1 MHINFP
7 HFRIKKKGN
16 EAKPISAVSDESS
29 LNVALPILSTSDF
42 KILEQYSIVEPHAR
56 IIIAQNIRTG
66 AINYIVDE
74 LKLNKVEKNVYD
86 QILNTLRWELSPP
99 EINVDLK
106 EYFEKE
112 ARKVIERYRLSLGTL
127 PGVAWNK
134 IIYYVERDILGYER
148 LDPIMRDPNV
158 EDISCNG
165 PYRPVYVWHRK
176 YESIP
181 TNISFEHPE
190 ELDNFIL
197 KLAYK
202 AGKHISTAHPVL
214 DAMLP
219 ENHRVAATFMT
230 EVSRSGSSFTIRK
243 FREDPITIVDM
254 VKLNVMS
261 PEMAAYLWM
270 LMENKFPAIVMGVTG
285 AGKTTMLNALACL
298 FRPTT
303 KVVSIEDT
311 PELRLPLENWVQL
324 MSRPSYGFGP
334 EKVGE
339 ISLYDLVKV
348 SLRYRPDVIIVGEI
362 RGEEAYV
369 LFQAM
374 ATGHGGMTT
383 LHSESIDAAVK
394 RLISPPMNIPP
405 SYVPLIKVALVI
417 KRVKL
422 RGSER
427 SVRRVTEVIEILDYN
442 KYLTVFKW
450 DPFTDTFINNWSD
463 SVNLRDIGESIGM
476 TEKQMIDELM
486 KRRNI
491 IFWMSENNIRRYTDV
506 AKIVSRYYAGEI
518 VA

>member
-1 MHINFP
+1 MHISFP
-7 HFRIKKKGN
+7 RFRIRKK
-16 EAKPISAVSDESS
+16 SDTTLQPSTDELSS
-29 LNVALPILSTSDF
+29 ETSVAITLTSNM
-42 KILEQYSIVEPHAR
+42 KILERYSIIEPHAR
-56 IIIAQNIRTG
+56 IIIAQDPQTG
-66 AINYIVDE
+66 TIMYIVDE
-74 LKLNKVEKNVYD
+74 LKLNKIEKNVYNRIID
-86 QILNTLRWELSPP
+86 TLRWELNPP
-99 EINVDLK
+99 EENIDPK

-112 ARKVIERYRLSLGTL
+112 ARKVIERYKLSLGSL

-134 IIYYVERDILGYER
+134 IVYYVERDILGYER
-148 LDPIMRDPNV
+148 LDPIMRDPNI

-165 PYRPVYVWHRK
+165 PERPVYVWHRK

-181 TNISFEHPE
+181 TNVVFETSE

-197 KLAYK
+197 RLAYK

-230 EVSRSGSSFTIRK
+230 EVSRGGSSFTIRK

-254 VKLNVMS
+254 VRSNVMS

-298 FRPTT
+298 FRPTI

-339 ISLYDLVKV
+339 ITLYDLVKV

-405 SYVPLIKVALVI
+405 SYIPLIKVALVI
-417 KRVKL
+417 KRAKL
-422 RGSER
+422 RKAER
-427 SVRRVTEVIEILDYN
+427 SVRRVTEVIEVLDYN

-450 DPFTDTFINNWSD
+450 DPFTDTFINNWSE
-463 SVNLRDIGESIGM
+463 SVNLRDIGEFLGM
-476 TEKQMIDELM
+476 TQKQMMDELI

-491 IFWMSENNIRRYTDV
+491 ILWMSENNIRKYTDV
-506 AKIVSRYYAGEI
+506 AKIVNKYYTGEI

>member
-1 MHINFP
+1 MHISFP
-7 HFRIKKKGN
+7 RFRIRKKSD
-16 EAKPISAVSDESS
+16 SALHPSTDELSS
-29 LNVALPILSTSDF
+29 ETSVAITLTSNM
-42 KILEQYSIVEPHAR
+42 KILERYSIIEPHAR
-56 IIIAQNIRTG
+56 IIIAQDPQTG
-66 AINYIVDE
+66 TVMYIVDE
-74 LKLNKVEKNVYD
+74 LKLNKIEKNVYNRIID
-86 QILNTLRWELSPP
+86 TLRWELNPP
-99 EINVDLK
+99 EENIDPK

-112 ARKVIERYRLSLGTL
+112 ARKVIERYKLSLGSL

-134 IIYYVERDILGYER
+134 IVYYVERDILGYER
-148 LDPIMRDPNV
+148 LDPIMRDPNI

-165 PYRPVYVWHRK
+165 PERPVYVWHRK

-181 TNISFEHPE
+181 TNVVFETSE

-197 KLAYK
+197 RLAYK

-230 EVSRSGSSFTIRK
+230 EVSRGGSSFTIRK

-254 VKLNVMS
+254 VRSNVMS

-298 FRPTT
+298 FRPTI

-339 ISLYDLVKV
+339 ITLYDLVKV

-405 SYVPLIKVALVI
+405 SYIPLIKVALVI
-417 KRVKL
+417 KRTKL
-422 RGSER
+422 RKAER
-427 SVRRVTEVIEILDYN
+427 SVRRVTEVIEVLDYN

-450 DPFTDTFINNWSD
+450 DPFTDTFINNWSE
-463 SVNLRDIGESIGM
+463 SVNLRDIGEFLGM
-476 TEKQMIDELM
+476 TQKQMIDELI

-491 IFWMSENNIRRYTDV
+491 ILWMSENNIRKYTDV
-506 AKIVSRYYAGEI
+506 AKIVNKYYTGEI